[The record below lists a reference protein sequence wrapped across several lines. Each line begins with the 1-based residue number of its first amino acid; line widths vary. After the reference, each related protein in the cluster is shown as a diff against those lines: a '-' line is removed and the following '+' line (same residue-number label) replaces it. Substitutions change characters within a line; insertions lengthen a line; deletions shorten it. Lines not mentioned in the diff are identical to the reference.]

1 MKHHRF
7 THHAGAVLAVL
18 LLSPAAFSQKRQDW
32 DSLLERDEVN
42 PPYDSGKY
50 CSPPVKGWRTADGGF
65 SAYHAATGKRFFHF
79 GDTFF
84 YDNWNGVQ
92 PNTMLVAAK
101 HAWVNGPHLPPWE
114 GVWGDDYN
122 IEFWGRTGTTAWG
135 EKQTCGLDSAQT
147 NKAWMPIGSVYRWLW
162 PNGHHVPLE
171 SGQTNK
177 MLGFYSMMRC
187 DNGAAYGAD
196 CNENKDEET
205 GWIKVARSATHP
217 TRLVIWQNVSD
228 KVSTWP
234 TSPPIYHI
242 RRTNTA
248 STINEGIEWGQA
260 ILQSPGSSTYYIF
273 GVTLE
278 APSGGAFTSWD
289 AKPLDVVIARATAST
304 ITDYNS
310 WSFYMKKGSGGV
322 WCTSASQCQTETGNT
337 IPPASWSM
345 LRPVANSAA
354 THFTVDEVNFDGQLR
369 FVMVQDR
376 GELNNEWDRIAV
388 RISNGSGTSATRI
401 FKNIT
406 DSTQTWVGAVGNDA
420 WSMDP
425 PCDPIFDGKLTAY
438 HGIGHWAFSNKPARK
453 MLLSYYCPFVDH
465 NKETGDDVS
474 PLNCDVFNLA
484 AYRRGDPD
492 KESMSHW
499 TGGRIRFWELDMTK
513 LKPWCT
519 STSGCWM

>member
-42 PPYDSGKY
+42 PPYDPGKY
-50 CSPPVKGWRTADGGF
+50 CSPPVKGWRTSDGAF

-79 GDTFF
+79 GDTLWHDQSFP
-84 YDNWNGVQ
+84 WQ
-92 PNTMLVAAK
+92 PNTMLVAGRNDLTYN
-101 HAWVNGPHLPPWE
+101 AWDPPWE
-114 GVWGDDYN
+114 WTWGDAAD
-122 IEFWGRTGTTAWG
+122 IEFWGRKGTTAWG
-135 EKQTCGLDSAQT
+135 TRQVCGLDHSQT
-147 NKAWMPIGSVYRWLW
+147 SKAWMPIGSSLRWLW

-177 MLGFYSMMRC
+177 MLGFWSMMHC
-187 DNGAAYGAD
+187 TNGQPYGS
-196 CNENKDEET
+196 CFVDEQNRWVQV
-205 GWIKVARSATHP
+205 GRSGTHP
-217 TRLVIWQNVSD
+217 TRLTIWPDVSGT
-228 KVSTWP
+228 VSTWASIP
-234 TSPPIYHI
+234 NVYHVN
-242 RRTNTA
+242 RTGTA
-248 STINEGIEWGQA
+248 TTINEGIEWGAA

-273 GVTLE
+273 GITLQS
-278 APSGGAFTSWD
+278 PSGGPFTHWD
-289 AKPLDVVIARATAST
+289 VAPKDVVIARATAST

-345 LRPVANSAA
+345 LRPVADAA
-354 THFTVDEVNFDGQLR
+354 AFHFTVDEVNFNGQLR

-376 GELNNEWDRIAV
+376 GALGTPPNKEWDRIAV

-420 WSMDP
+420 WSIDP
-425 PCDPIFDGKLTAY
+425 PCDPVPLFDGKLTAY
-438 HGIGHWAFSNKPARK
+438 HAIGHWAFSNKEARK

-484 AYRRGDPD
+484 AYRRGEPGA
-492 KESMSHW
+492 MSAW
-499 TGGRIRFWELDMTK
+499 TAGRIRFWELDLTK
-513 LKPWCT
+513 LPPWCT
-519 STSGCWM
+519 SGCWI